1 MATASSW
8 SHGGERH
15 RFYRAPTRRA
25 THGPLSIIAHRQIHE
40 GQGIPKR
47 KQPRFR
53 VDVVYS
59 HASRYM
65 RGVYIHRVLLTSP
78 WKHGPRLCMMGFCG
92 THESAPTSS
101 AMSKFSRR
109 FCASLIVYLHIQS
122 YTRAIAI
129 YIQVCFCRSC
139 AVVAPAAQHAHLC
152 CRTALAVLSPVV
164 VLE

>member
-1 MATASSW
+1 MCDLACEHLGPSRLATILGGFHPQGEAKWVTACELLTTDKVAPDLRNSTTDKVAPDLRNSTLVQIAPDLRNSTFVQMNRLGRQHVATASSW

-25 THGPLSIIAHRQIHE
+25 TLSIIAHRQIHE

-78 WKHGPRLCMMGFCG
+78 WKHGV
-92 THESAPTSS
+92 S
-101 AMSKFSRR
+101 
-109 FCASLIVYLHIQS
+109 V
-122 YTRAIAI
+122 
-129 YIQVCFCRSC
+129 
-139 AVVAPAAQHAHLC
+139 
-152 CRTALAVLSPVV
+152 
-164 VLE
+164 